1 VPTMGCSFD
10 LGARIDMPSLSA
22 ALVTATASGPPAPD
36 SSKVWAILAGVGFIA
51 SLYIGAFEFDRDAVT
66 V

>member
-1 VPTMGCSFD
+1 
-10 LGARIDMPSLSA
+10 MPSLSA